1 MIKTISHAG
10 RDGRGGRPK
19 AAELEQRDEHIL
31 CIAGETFLNFGFGGT
46 TMDAVAS
53 AAGISKRTLYARY
66 ADKTVLFN
74 AVLRDLI
81 DRWLSTIEQFQTESG
96 TLKDKLL
103 ALGRFLVETTLTPRS
118 VGVNRIIICE
128 AQRQSD
134 FGHLVNEAGR
144 KPAIRSVVSIL
155 RQHQTELRPI
165 DLEMAAEQFMSLAV
179 DRNLRLA
186 FLGLEVDVEQW
197 VCTSV
202 DLFLAGIQG
211 RDGRAAVKRI
221 AGSGARKSSSVGRR

>member
-1 MIKTISHAG
+1 MNKTNGELG

-19 AAELEQRDEHIL
+19 ASELEQRDEHIL
-31 CIAGETFLNFGFGGT
+31 RIAGETFLNSGFGGT

-81 DRWLSTIEQFQTESG
+81 ARRLSTIEQFQTEQG
-96 TLKDKLL
+96 TLRDKLL
-103 ALGRFLVETTLTPRS
+103 ALGRYLVETSLTPQS

-128 AQRQSD
+128 APRQTD

-165 DLEMAAEQFMSLAV
+165 DLEVAAEQFMSLAV

-186 FLGLEVDVEQW
+186 FLGLTVDIEQW
-197 VCTSV
+197 LRSSV
-202 DLFLAGIQG
+202 DLFMAGIQKG
-211 RDGRAAVKRI
+211 RDGCAVKRG
-221 AGSGARKSSSVGRR
+221 APPGARKSSVGGR